1 MLGREPFAERAALMT
16 EASFIADVAVLPAW
30 LRVDQAI
37 DFVAGVHPRFRRD
50 RALALL
56 AKTQITGKRRMREL
70 SKGMKTLVHLAL
82 TMAIDARLLVL
93 DEPTLGLDILARRSF
108 YDALVNDYMDATR
121 TILIT
126 THQVEEVENL
136 LTDVLFIDK
145 GRIVLDSSL
154 EDIAARYA
162 AVAVPDDR
170 LHEARAAHPFHERGM
185 LGKTML
191 YFERPDF
198 DKPAQPRRGADA
210 ERFRSFRRQAVL
222 GSAQHAD
229 LRVADTPGVLGEQG
243 HLDRACR
250 HRAWSSPSRSCSARS
265 TSSPPSPR
273 SSSVCSARRCC
284 WRTASTFFVV
294 MSIYSSWYLL
304 ECLYADRKD
313 RSVLFWKSMPISDIA
328 TVISKLATA
337 LVAIPLVYFVA
348 ADVSTLLMA
357 FIVSLRAH
365 SYFGSALWHPDLWL
379 QLQALWLYVIVTT
392 AIWYLPFTGWL
403 LFVSAWAKRAVML
416 WLILPPLALY
426 WTESWFFGSHTFG
439 SQLTQ
444 RALGY
449 VSRAFYDHSNPSA
462 WATTVVGG
470 DTITTP
476 SSVWHLLNPIGFL
489 SSPATWIGVLVGL
502 ALIYGAVQLRLRRTE
517 V

>member
-1 MLGREPFAERAALMT
+1 MSPLIQARDLSKKYGSNVALDHVNFSVEAGRIVGLIGPNGAGKTSALRAILGLTGYEGELEVLGREPFGERAALMT

-108 YDALVNDYMDATR
+108 YDALVNDYMDSTR

-170 LHEARAAHPFHERGM
+170 LQEARAAHPFHERGM

-198 DKPAQPRRGADA
+198 DRLQ
-210 ERFRSFRRQAVL
+210 S
-222 GSAQHAD
+222 
-229 LRVADTPGVLGEQG
+229 LGEV
-243 HLDRACR
+243 LT
-250 HRAWSSPSRSCSARS
+250 PS
-265 TSSPPSPR
+265 
-273 SSSVCSARRCC
+273 V
-284 WRTASTFFVV
+284 
-294 MSIYSSWYLL
+294 
-304 ECLYADRKD
+304 
-313 RSVLFWKSMPISDIA
+313 SD
-328 TVISKLATA
+328 L
-337 LVAIPLVYFVA
+337 FVA
-348 ADVSTLLMA
+348 
-357 FIVSLRAH
+357 
-365 SYFGSALWHPDLWL
+365 
-379 QLQALWLYVIVTT
+379 
-392 AIWYLPFTGWL
+392 
-403 LFVSAWAKRAVML
+403 K
-416 WLILPPLALY
+416 
-426 WTESWFFGSHTFG
+426 
-439 SQLTQ
+439 
-444 RALGY
+444 
-449 VSRAFYDHSNPSA
+449 
-462 WATTVVGG
+462 
-470 DTITTP
+470 
-476 SSVWHLLNPIGFL
+476 L
-489 SSPATWIGVLVGL
+489 S
-502 ALIYGAVQLRLRRTE
+502 
-517 V
+517 

>member
-1 MLGREPFAERAALMT
+1 MSPLIQARDLSKKYGSSVALDHVNFSVEAGRIVGLIGPNGAGKTSALRAILGLTGYEGQLEVLGREPFGERAALMT

-108 YDALVNDYMDATR
+108 YDALVNDYMDSTR

-136 LTDVLFIDK
+136 LTDVLFIDR

-170 LHEARAAHPFHERGM
+170 LPEARAAHPFHERGM

-198 DKPAQPRRGADA
+198 DR
-210 ERFRSFRRQAVL
+210 
-222 GSAQHAD
+222 
-229 LRVADTPGVLGEQG
+229 LRNLGEV
-243 HLDRACR
+243 LT
-250 HRAWSSPSRSCSARS
+250 PS
-265 TSSPPSPR
+265 
-273 SSSVCSARRCC
+273 
-284 WRTASTFFVV
+284 
-294 MSIYSSWYLL
+294 
-304 ECLYADRKD
+304 
-313 RSVLFWKSMPISDIA
+313 ISD
-328 TVISKLATA
+328 L
-337 LVAIPLVYFVA
+337 FVA
-348 ADVSTLLMA
+348 
-357 FIVSLRAH
+357 
-365 SYFGSALWHPDLWL
+365 
-379 QLQALWLYVIVTT
+379 
-392 AIWYLPFTGWL
+392 
-403 LFVSAWAKRAVML
+403 K
-416 WLILPPLALY
+416 
-426 WTESWFFGSHTFG
+426 
-439 SQLTQ
+439 
-444 RALGY
+444 
-449 VSRAFYDHSNPSA
+449 
-462 WATTVVGG
+462 
-470 DTITTP
+470 
-476 SSVWHLLNPIGFL
+476 L
-489 SSPATWIGVLVGL
+489 S
-502 ALIYGAVQLRLRRTE
+502 
-517 V
+517 